1 MNVSQVK
8 SELCK
13 MSEFKG
19 FEWGKVSDIDS
30 LYGTLSVEPR
40 HFKDSKKDEYKVG
53 STYTIFIAH
62 MYKGQK
68 DKEFFYILLYRGGF
82 VRHFRKHQ
90 FNAVEYNK
98 LFASGNSV
106 KAVVAKLKASF
117 ELDYKFK

>member
-8 SELCK
+8 AELCK
-13 MSEFKG
+13 MSEFKN

-53 STYTIFIAH
+53 TTYTIFIAH

-68 DKEFFYILLYRGGF
+68 DKEFFYVLLYRGGF
-82 VRHFRKHQ
+82 VRRFRKHQ

-98 LFASGNSV
+98 VFASGYSV
-106 KAVVAKLKASF
+106 KEVVSSLKEPF
-117 ELDYKFK
+117 DLGYKFK